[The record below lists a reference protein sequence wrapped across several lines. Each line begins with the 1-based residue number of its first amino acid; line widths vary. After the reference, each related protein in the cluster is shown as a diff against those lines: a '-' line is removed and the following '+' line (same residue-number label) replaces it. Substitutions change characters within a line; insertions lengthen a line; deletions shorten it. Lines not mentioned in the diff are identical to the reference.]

1 MFRDGSASNM
11 NGVNNSEFTNS
22 VVLEGSNLPS
32 AMHYDG
38 VYKTKTNEPYDQSDA
53 MTDFLVSLVKM
64 ERILERKQKAVA
76 VLREMN
82 EMVEFQASNESS
94 PVTPEFQHK
103 YATLILHLDE
113 LNQELKYHINIV
125 LRHITETPPP
135 INADGYVPHYQDHEF
150 HVSMPAQQCSVLPV
164 YESQEMIDT
173 LPMSGGSC
181 DIARK
186 YGMQDGLVTDW
197 RRRCEDEAYEIVN
210 RLKSSQGSS
219 TVDESKFILV
229 AKLTTIL
236 TLLSHL
242 QENRMSNSELSC
254 IEEVFTDIRQH
265 LHPSNLK
272 CFEQSVEQLISHIV
286 LNLSPSILPMSTPNA
301 ASVPPSNN
309 ANPTELPYPGHP
321 AG

>member
-1 MFRDGSASNM
+1 
-11 NGVNNSEFTNS
+11 
-22 VVLEGSNLPS
+22 
-32 AMHYDG
+32 
-38 VYKTKTNEPYDQSDA
+38 
-53 MTDFLVSLVKM
+53 M
-64 ERILERKQKAVA
+64 ERILAKKQKAVA

-82 EMVEFQASNESS
+82 EAVEFQVPNEPS

-125 LRHITETPPP
+125 IRHITEVRPLLKTPPP
-135 INADGYVPHYQDHEF
+135 INADGYVPHYRDHEF
-150 HVSMPAQQCSVLPV
+150 HVSMPSRQCSVLPV
-164 YESQEMIDT
+164 YESQEVIDT
-173 LPMSGGSC
+173 LPISGGSC
-181 DIARK
+181 DVARE
-186 YGMQDGLVTDW
+186 YGMQDVLVTDW

-210 RLKSSQGSS
+210 RLKASQGSS
-219 TVDESKFILV
+219 TVDESKFVLV

-286 LNLSPSILPMSTPNA
+286 LNLSPSIIPMSTPNT
-301 ASVPPSNN
+301 SFIPPNSNT
-309 ANPTELPYPGHP
+309 NPTEPHYPGHSTS
-321 AG
+321 

>member
-1 MFRDGSASNM
+1 MNGMDNSEITNPVILEASNPP
-11 NGVNNSEFTNS
+11 S
-22 VVLEGSNLPS
+22 V
-32 AMHYDG
+32 MHYG
-38 VYKTKTNEPYDQSDA
+38 NVYKTKTTELCDQSDA
-53 MTDFLVSLVKM
+53 MSDFLFSLVKM
-64 ERILERKQKAVA
+64 ERILEKKQKAVA
-76 VLREMN
+76 VLKGMN
-82 EMVEFQASNESS
+82 ETVESQVSAESS

-113 LNQELKYHINIV
+113 LNQELKYHIGIV
-125 LRHITETPPP
+125 LHHITETPPP
-135 INADGYVPHYQDHEF
+135 INEDGYVPHYQDHEF
-150 HVSMPAQQCSVLPV
+150 HVSMPTQQCSVLPV
-164 YESQEMIDT
+164 YESQEMVIDT

-181 DIARK
+181 DIAGD
-186 YGMQDGLVTDW
+186 YGMQDVILVTDW

-236 TLLSHL
+236 TLLSLINNSQHL

-254 IEEVFTDIRQH
+254 IEEVFADIRQH

-286 LNLSPSILPMSTPNA
+286 LNLSPSILPMSTSNA
-301 ASVPPSNN
+301 ASAPSNN
-309 ANPTELPYPGHP
+309 NVNPTEPPYPGHS

>member
-1 MFRDGSASNM
+1 MNGMDNSEITNPVILEASNPP
-11 NGVNNSEFTNS
+11 S
-22 VVLEGSNLPS
+22 V
-32 AMHYDG
+32 MHYG
-38 VYKTKTNEPYDQSDA
+38 NVYKTKTTELCDQSDA
-53 MTDFLVSLVKM
+53 MSDFLFSLVKM
-64 ERILERKQKAVA
+64 ERILEKKQKAVA
-76 VLREMN
+76 VLKGMN
-82 EMVEFQASNESS
+82 ETVESQVSAESS

-113 LNQELKYHINIV
+113 LNQELKYHIGIV
-125 LRHITETPPP
+125 LHHITE
-135 INADGYVPHYQDHEF
+135 
-150 HVSMPAQQCSVLPV
+150 
-164 YESQEMIDT
+164 
-173 LPMSGGSC
+173 
-181 DIARK
+181 IAGD
-186 YGMQDGLVTDW
+186 YGMQDVILVTDW

-254 IEEVFTDIRQH
+254 IEEVFADIRQH

-286 LNLSPSILPMSTPNA
+286 LNLSPSILPMSTSNA
-301 ASVPPSNN
+301 ASAPSNN
-309 ANPTELPYPGHP
+309 NVNPTEPPYPGHS

>member
-1 MFRDGSASNM
+1 M
-11 NGVNNSEFTNS
+11 NGINNSDFTDS
-22 VVLEGSNLPS
+22 VIPEGSNLPS
-32 AMHYDG
+32 VMHCDD
-38 VYKTKTNEPYDQSDA
+38 VYKTKTSELSDQGDA

-64 ERILERKQKAVA
+64 ERILEKKQEAVA
-76 VLREMN
+76 VLKGMN
-82 EMVEFQASNESS
+82 ETVEFQVSVESS

-125 LRHITETPPP
+125 LRHITE
-135 INADGYVPHYQDHEF
+135 
-150 HVSMPAQQCSVLPV
+150 
-164 YESQEMIDT
+164 
-173 LPMSGGSC
+173 
-181 DIARK
+181 IARK
-186 YGMQDGLVTDW
+186 YGMQDVLVTDW

-286 LNLSPSILPMSTPNA
+286 LNLSPSILPMNTPNA
-301 ASVPPSNN
+301 GSVPPSSN
-309 ANPTELPYPGHP
+309 ANLTEPPYPGHSTS
-321 AG
+321 